1 MEDTEVSRDLP
12 RSELSINMEDMEVS
26 RDLLRSGLSILY
38 NIKTT
43 NATKMWA

>member
-1 MEDTEVSRDLP
+1 
-12 RSELSINMEDMEVS
+12 MEDMEVS